1 MKLTWIHLFV
11 YGLACFRLAIM
22 LSEDD
27 GPWGMFRK
35 LRSALKREAKT
46 NTTLRKSEVHKGVE
60 CVKCDSIWI
69 ATPIAIF
76 VHHHDSLA
84 DWFSATG
91 DIVLLVMAI
100 SALAILLN
108 RAFPAR

>member
-60 CVKCDSIWI
+60 CVRCDSIWI

-76 VHHHDSLA
+76 AYHRDAIDGLG
-84 DWFSATG
+84 ATTA
-91 DIVLLVMAI
+91 DIVLLVMAV
-100 SALAILLN
+100 SAMAILWN
-108 RAFPAR
+108 RTSKG